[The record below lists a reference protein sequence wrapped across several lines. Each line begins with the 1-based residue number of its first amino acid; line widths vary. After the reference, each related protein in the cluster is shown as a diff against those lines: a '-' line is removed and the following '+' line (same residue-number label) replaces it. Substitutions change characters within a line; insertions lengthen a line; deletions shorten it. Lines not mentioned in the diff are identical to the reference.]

1 MIAPASPQAIIVPG
15 RRLRGL
21 RERSSLY
28 REHVNV
34 SSYALRDVARRG
46 GTAPTPASGS
56 EPESSRATED
66 ERWLRCAACGEPIVR
81 ETALLV
87 VNGSHEHS
95 FVNPSGLRF
104 IVSCWSSA
112 PGCVSDGER
121 STVWTW
127 FPGFAWQVEVC
138 RSCSVH
144 LGWSFHARSTTTF
157 YGLIRDRLV
166 GS

>member
-1 MIAPASPQAIIVPG
+1 M
-15 RRLRGL
+15 
-21 RERSSLY
+21 
-28 REHVNV
+28 
-34 SSYALRDVARRG
+34 
-46 GTAPTPASGS
+46 
-56 EPESSRATED
+56 TEE

-81 ETALLV
+81 ETARLV

-95 FVNPSGLRF
+95 FLNPSGLRF
-104 IVSCWSSA
+104 IVGCWSSA
-112 PGCVSDGER
+112 PGCLSDGER

-144 LGWSFHARSTTTF
+144 LGWSFHAGSTF

-166 GS
+166 GSSLAADRLP